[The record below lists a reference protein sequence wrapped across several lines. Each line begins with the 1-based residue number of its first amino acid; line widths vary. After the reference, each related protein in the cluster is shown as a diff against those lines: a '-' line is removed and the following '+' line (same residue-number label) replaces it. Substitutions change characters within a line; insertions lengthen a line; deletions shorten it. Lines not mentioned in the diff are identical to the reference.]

1 MFKLRDLIRRES
13 EFLISK
19 VGMATA
25 KFGSVGLI
33 LPLEVVDRPRRIRL
47 KQRARSRL
55 KLLIEKRRHCIC
67 VFSYGAPEIVVGQM

>member
-1 MFKLRDLIRRES
+1 MFKLRGLIRRES

-25 KFGSVGLI
+25 KFDSVGLI

-47 KQRARSRL
+47 KQRASSRL
-55 KLLIEKRRHCIC
+55 KLLIEKRKHRVCI
-67 VFSYGAPEIVVGQM
+67 FSYGAPQLVIGQM